1 MKARAGLTLIEVL
14 LAVTILGASL
24 IGLVSGAVRAVAV
37 MKVAREYQNAQWT
50 LSRGDLDFPIALA
63 EEPEDVEVGGER
75 YENGMTYS
83 RAIEP
88 DEDEDGLWVVR
99 TRVTWRRG
107 EREAAEEVLSV
118 VYFEPE
124 TVE

>member
-1 MKARAGLTLIEVL
+1 MTRRAGLTLIEVL

-37 MKVAREYQNAQWT
+37 MKVAREYQDAQWT
-50 LSRGDLDFPIALA
+50 MSRGDLDFPIEMA
-63 EEPEDVEVGGER
+63 EEPEDAEVSGER

-88 DEDEDGLWVVR
+88 DEDEDGLWLVR
-99 TRVTWRRG
+99 TRVTWNRG
-107 EREAAEEVLSV
+107 SREAAEEVLRI

-124 TVE
+124 EEK